1 MFGVTATLQ
10 AWDWG
15 STYFGMQSA
24 RETVKKLQA
33 DLAKMRLDVGYEV
46 KTYYLNIQDA
56 AKRIAVARTAL
67 EASKEGFRMAQA
79 RYQAQVGTNTDVLT
93 SQAQVS
99 SAEFNLTQA
108 LTDYQSA
115 LADIYAGM
123 GIKNTSLMPN

>member
-1 MFGVTATLQ
+1 MVF
-10 AWDWG
+10 
-15 STYFGMQSA
+15 
-24 RETVKKLQA
+24 
-33 DLAKMRLDVGYEV
+33 
-46 KTYYLNIQDA
+46 
-56 AKRIAVARTAL
+56 AL
-67 EASKEGFRMAQA
+67 GGMAQA

-123 GIKNTSLMPN
+123 GTSFFPHFVKNPESLQGKGIPGACVSPPPLSRPLQFVFF